1 MRFSEMILDSS
12 FNNTTFV
19 TEGYAPPFRSDKNC
33 HGGGILLFIME
44 NIAVKMISPTQN
56 YFVLQQ

>member
-1 MRFSEMILDSS
+1 MILDSS

-44 NIAVKMISPTQN
+44 NIPLKMITPTKT